1 LLKKIKLTKLDIN
14 TLEKNKDIRKKPLKL
29 STSGRLQIR
38 KNLGPTGDG
47 PKNTGTK
54 KTIQIVFRN
63 KNNQQKSSSTTQ
75 SNFRGSSSFRTPGGG
90 GKALPP
96 ANFFNQPNKNFSG
109 KNRKSLEAKKN
120 VPKKSTL
127 KPQNDEFGK
136 MNVSKILEQEEQ
148 EFDKFPSLA
157 KLKRAREKEKLKS
170 QDGEEINKVGREIT
184 IPEIITVQELAN
196 RMAEKTADVVKTLM
210 KMGVMANATQSLE
223 ADTAEIVATELGH
236 RVKLVNDDDILKEI
250 EDTEDPQISQIPRAP
265 VVTIMGHVDHGKTSI
280 LDAFRK
286 SNVVA
291 GESGGITQHIGAYQI
306 NNNNKKITFI
316 DTPGHAAFSNMRA
329 RGSKT
334 TDIIILV
341 VAADDGLKPQT
352 IESISHAKVAKVPM
366 IVAINKIDLPAA
378 DPDKVRNDL
387 LSHEVVVEKHSG
399 DVLDVEISALK
410 KLNLD
415 KLEEAIHLQADLLN
429 LKANNNCS
437 ARGVI
442 IESKLEKGRGS
453 VATVLVQ
460 KGTLKIGDIFVSGSE
475 WGKVKAL
482 INDKG
487 ENVKKAIPSM
497 PIEVLGFDSNP
508 LAGDDFIVL
517 DSENSAKKIAEY
529 RFNKKQ
535 IHKNKVIKTN
545 VEEMFE
551 QISAGEAT
559 SLPVIIKADVQ
570 GSAEAIENSIIKL
583 STDEV
588 KTSVIHKGVGAITE
602 SDVALANSSK
612 GFIVGFN
619 VRAIPQA
626 RDMAKRDGI
635 DIKYYS
641 IIYELIDDIKNLLSG
656 LLKPEINEKITGNVE
671 IREVFS
677 ISKIGN
683 IAGCFVKEGTISRN
697 SKIRILRDSVVIHT
711 GTIGSLKRFKE
722 EVKEVKTGYE
732 CGVMIENYSD
742 IKVNDIIETFEV
754 IETTRKL

>member
-1 LLKKIKLTKLDIN
+1 MD
-14 TLEKNKDIRKKPLKL
+14 KNKDNKKKPLKL
-29 STSGRLQIR
+29 SSSGRLQIR
-38 KNLGPTGDG
+38 KNLGPAGDKPRNVG
-47 PKNTGTK
+47 QK

-63 KNNQQKSSSTTQ
+63 KNNQQKSSSTAQ
-75 SNFRGSSSFRTPGGG
+75 SNFRGSSSFRTPGANS
-90 GKALPP
+90 KTIPP
-96 ANFFNQPNKNFSG
+96 ANFFNQPNKNYSG
-109 KNRKSLEAKKN
+109 KNKKNSEAKKN
-120 VPKKSTL
+120 SPKKSTL
-127 KPQNDEFGK
+127 KPQDNDLGK
-136 MNVSKILEQEEQ
+136 ININKILEQEER

-157 KLKRAREKEKLKS
+157 KIKRAREKEKLQS
-170 QDGEEINKVGREIT
+170 QDSTDKNNTGKEIT
-184 IPEIITVQELAN
+184 IPEIITVQDLAN

-236 RVKLVNDDDILKEI
+236 KAKLVTDDDILKEI
-250 EDTEDPQISQIPRAP
+250 EDIKDSEESLQPRAP

-280 LDAFRK
+280 LDAFRN
-286 SNVVA
+286 SNVVS

-334 TDIIILV
+334 TDLIILV

-352 IESISHAKVAKVPM
+352 IESISHAKAAKVPM
-366 IVAINKIDLPAA
+366 IIAINKIDLPAA
-378 DPDKVRNDL
+378 DPDKVRNEL
-387 LSHEVVVEKHSG
+387 LSHEIVVEKLSG
-399 DVLDVEISALK
+399 EVLDVEISALK
-410 KLNLD
+410 KTNLE

-429 LKANNNCS
+429 LNANPNRS
-437 ARGVI
+437 ARGSI

-482 INDKG
+482 IDDKG
-487 ENVKKAIPSM
+487 NNIKEAPPSM
-497 PIEVLGFDSNP
+497 PVEVLGFDANP
-508 LAGDDFIVL
+508 LAGDDFIVV
-517 DSENSAKKIAEY
+517 DSENTARKIAEY

-535 IHKNKVIKTN
+535 IQKNKVVKTN

-551 QISAGEAT
+551 QISAGESVT
-559 SLPVIIKADVQ
+559 LPVIIKADVQ
-570 GSAEAIENSIIKL
+570 GSAEAIENSITKL
-583 STDEV
+583 STEEV

-602 SDVALANSSK
+602 SDVALANSGK

-626 RDMAKRDGI
+626 RDMAKRDGVNI
-635 DIKYYS
+635 QYYS
-641 IIYELIDDIKNLLSG
+641 IIYELIDDIKNLMSG
-656 LLKPEINEKITGNVE
+656 LLDPDISEKITGNVE

-677 ISKIGN
+677 ISKVGN
-683 IAGCFVKEGTISRN
+683 IAGCFVKEGFISRN
-697 SKIRILRDSVVIHT
+697 SKIRILRDNVVIHT
-711 GTIGSLKRFKE
+711 GSINSLKRFKE

-754 IETTRKL
+754 VESKRKL

>member
-1 LLKKIKLTKLDIN
+1 MGIN
-14 TLEKNKDIRKKPLKL
+14 TLEKNKDSQKKPLKL

-38 KNLGPTGDG
+38 KNLGPSGNK
-47 PKNTGTK
+47 PKNTGAK

-75 SNFRGSSSFRTPGGG
+75 SNFRGSSSFRTPGTGP
-90 GKALPP
+90 KIMPQT
-96 ANFFNQPNKNFSG
+96 NFFNQPNKNFFG
-109 KNRKSLEAKKN
+109 KNKKTSDTKKN
-120 VPKKSTL
+120 VQKKSTL
-127 KPQNDEFGK
+127 KLQDDELGK
-136 MNVSKILEQEEQ
+136 INVNKILEQEEQ

-170 QDGEEINKVGREIT
+170 QEGGESNKVDKEIT
-184 IPEIITVQELAN
+184 IPEIITVQDLAN
-196 RMAEKTADVVKTLM
+196 RMAVKTADVVKTLM

-236 RVKLVNDDDILKEI
+236 RVKLANDDDILKEI
-250 EDTEDPQISQIPRAP
+250 EDFHDSDTLLKPRAP

-280 LDAFRK
+280 LDAFRS

-334 TDIIILV
+334 TDIIVLV
-341 VAADDGLKPQT
+341 VAADDGIKPQT
-352 IESISHAKVAKVPM
+352 IESIAHAKSANVP
-366 IVAINKIDLPAA
+366 IIIAINKIDLPAA
-378 DPDKVRNDL
+378 DPDKVRKEL
-387 LSHEVVVEKHSG
+387 LNHNVIVEKLSG
-399 DVLDVEISALK
+399 EILDVEISALK
-410 KLNLD
+410 KLNLN
-415 KLEEAIHLQADLLN
+415 KLEEAIHLQAGLLN
-429 LKANNNCS
+429 LKANPNRS
-437 ARGVI
+437 SRGVI
-442 IESKLEKGRGS
+442 LESKLEKGRGS
-453 VATVLVQ
+453 VATVLIK
-460 KGTLKIGDIFVSGSE
+460 KGTLNIGDIFVSGSE

-487 ENVKKAIPSM
+487 DSVKAVLPST
-497 PIEVLGFDSNP
+497 PIEVLGFDANP
-508 LAGDDFIVL
+508 LAGDDFIVV

-535 IHKNKVIKTN
+535 IQKNKVIKTN

-551 QISAGEAT
+551 QISAGQAT

-570 GSAEAIENSIIKL
+570 GSAEAIESSIIKL
-583 STDEV
+583 STEEV
-588 KTSVIHKGVGAITE
+588 KTKVIHKGVGAITE
-602 SDVALANSSK
+602 SDVALANSGK

-619 VRAIPQA
+619 VRAVPQA
-626 RDMAKRDGI
+626 RDIAKRDGV
-635 DIKYYS
+635 DIKYYT

-656 LLKPEINEKITGNVE
+656 LLKPEITENITGNVE

-683 IAGCFVKEGTISRN
+683 IAGCIVKEGMISRN
-697 SKIRILRDSVVIHT
+697 SKIRILRNDTIIYT
-711 GTIGSLKRFKE
+711 GTISSLKRFKE

-732 CGVMIENYSD
+732 CGVMIDNYSD
-742 IKVNDIIETFEV
+742 IKIKDIIETFEV
-754 IETTRKL
+754 LETTRKL